1 MKNSKKILAL
11 ALVLSVFLVS
21 CNNSEKTDTKEPTK
35 VETSEKENDKK
46 EISEKENSE
55 KEEIEAKLIVLEGKK
70 ENLIS
75 EKEIKVKE
83 GTTLYEALNDNF
95 DIVVD
100 ETGMLTA
107 IDGKEQVKEKNK
119 FWTYTANDEMVMEGI
134 KDYVIKKDDIIKL
147 KLSVYEG

>member
-21 CNNSEKTDTKEPTK
+21 CNNAEKTDTKEPTK
-35 VETSEKENDKK
+35 VETSQKENDKK
-46 EISEKENSE
+46 EVSENENSE

-83 GTTLYEALNDNF
+83 GTTLYEALNYNF

>member
-55 KEEIEAKLIVLEGKK
+55 KEEFEAKLIVLEGKK

>member
-21 CNNSEKTDTKEPTK
+21 CNNAEKTDTKEPTK
-35 VETSEKENDKK
+35 VETSQKENDKK
-46 EISEKENSE
+46 EVSENENSE

-70 ENLIS
+70 KNLIS

>member
-21 CNNSEKTDTKEPTK
+21 CNNAEKTDTKEPTK
-35 VETSEKENDKK
+35 VETSQKENDKK
-46 EISEKENSE
+46 EVSENENSE